1 MTMKNR
7 GAYFR
12 AFYETP
18 AQRAVRACA
27 AAVLAW
33 TLQWLLVAAALT
45 LSSSVHAEPVG
56 VDRLAAL
63 AALAAACAWLARCL
77 CRRSRIRH

>member
-1 MTMKNR
+1 MDH
-7 GAYFR
+7 GAYYR

-18 AQRAVRACA
+18 AQKAVRACA

-33 TLQWLLVAAALT
+33 LLQWLVVTAALT
-45 LSSSVHAEPVG
+45 LHSAARAEPVG

-63 AALAAACAWLARCL
+63 AALAAACALLAWRL
-77 CRRSRIRH
+77 HRRSRIRR

>member
-1 MTMKNR
+1 MKTMDR

-18 AQRAVRACA
+18 AQKAVRACA

-45 LSSSVHAEPVG
+45 LRSVVHAQPAG
-56 VDRLAAL
+56 ADRLAAL
-63 AALAAACAWLARCL
+63 AALAAACAWLAWRL
-77 CRRSRIRH
+77 HRRSRIRR